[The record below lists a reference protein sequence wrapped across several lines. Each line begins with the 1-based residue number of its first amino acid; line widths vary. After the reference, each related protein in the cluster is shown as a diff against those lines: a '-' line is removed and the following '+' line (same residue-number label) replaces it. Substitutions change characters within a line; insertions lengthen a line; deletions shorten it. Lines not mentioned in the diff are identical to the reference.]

1 MKKYNRQRMIL
12 DIIQNHPVQ
21 TQDQLAEYLKEAGI
35 SATQATISRDIKEL
49 RITKV
54 QSPTGEYRYRILDSV
69 QDSLN
74 ERLKRILRS
83 SVLSII
89 NVENLIIVQ
98 TVLYCAQV
106 CGMTITNAKIQ
117 NIAGIV
123 TGEDTIFIAVKDKSK
138 IDETMDTLK
147 ELLR

>member
-12 DIIQNHPVQ
+12 DIIQNNPVQ
-21 TQDQLAEYLKEAGI
+21 TQDQLAEYLKNAGI

-54 QSPTGEYRYRILDSV
+54 QSPTGEYRYQILDTV

-74 ERLKRILRS
+74 ERLRRILRS
-83 SVLSII
+83 SILSITS
-89 NVENLIIVQ
+89 VENLIIIQ

-106 CGMTITNAKIQ
+106 CGMTITNAKVG

-123 TGEDTIFIAVKDKSK
+123 TGEDTIFIAIKDRTKV
-138 IDETMDTLK
+138 DETMDTLK